1 METLINGYSVIW
13 IFREGFNL
21 FNFQS
26 EDEIIYSV
34 DQSHE
39 EKPCQPGNR
48 LQNWWNMSVCVTWAV
63 MHLVITY
70 PLLLP
75 PQPPFEHP
83 TQTGHHSSSSH
94 HHQHC
99 PISSHETLVPGDA
112 LQVRLPGNTVSPA
125 RVNNIV
131 PFPPLPAPWLYY
143 AVMWRELF
151 IIIWS
156 VILRLFPPGNW
167 DGHRIVIRC
176 NREEYLRFFN
186 LGEAPR

>member
-75 PQPPFEHP
+75 PQPPLEHP
-83 TQTGHHSSSSH
+83 TQTDQLFSSSPTLPNLLPWNTSPRWCAPSAVAW
-94 HHQHC
+94 QHGF
-99 PISSHETLVPGDA
+99 S
-112 LQVRLPGNTVSPA
+112 RA
-125 RVNNIV
+125 RKQHR
-131 PFPPLPAPWLYY
+131 PFPA
-143 AVMWRELF
+143 AAAR
-151 IIIWS
+151 S
-156 VILRLFPPGNW
+156 VIVLCGHVTRIIYHNLECDLALISPWELRWTP
-167 DGHRIVIRC
+167 HC
-176 NREEYLRFFN
+176 HQM
-186 LGEAPR
+186 